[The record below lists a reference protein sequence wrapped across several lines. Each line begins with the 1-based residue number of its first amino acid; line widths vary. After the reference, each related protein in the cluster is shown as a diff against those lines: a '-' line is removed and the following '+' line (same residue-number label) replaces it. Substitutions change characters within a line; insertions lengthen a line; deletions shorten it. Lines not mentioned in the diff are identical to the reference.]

1 MEKIPTAKEMS
12 QQLDFL
18 NRLLCHKKLIQRN
31 SQNGINNAI
40 YQLDRFKNKTEWE
53 YTIEPSTPIKFVPAL
68 DKKLGKIVPQ
78 VYLDVAVAPPKR
90 NDLPPFKRLDTKI
103 EIFDLTG
110 HLQSRWHIDFEAKVF
125 FKEKNFSLKAN
136 RKNGSYQDGPLF
148 HLQSG
153 GHKPQGNRK
162 EELKIS
168 RPRWAMPPMEL
179 ILTCEMILA
188 NFYPAQWKTIRT
200 EKRWLKL
207 IHIAQLMCYS
217 AYSQRIQNCLF
228 DAALIPKSQSQSVLT
243 ALWASEWG

>member
-1 MEKIPTAKEMS
+1 MDKIPTAKEMS

-18 NRLLCHKKLIQRN
+18 NRLLCHKKLIQRHTK
-31 SQNGINNAI
+31 NGIDNAI

-53 YTIEPSTPIKFVPAL
+53 YTIEPSTPIKFVPAH
-68 DKKLGKIVPQ
+68 DKKLGQIVPQ

-90 NDLPPFKRLDTKI
+90 NDLPPFKKLDTKI
-103 EIFDLTG
+103 EIFDIAG
-110 HLQSRWHIDFEAKVF
+110 HLQSRWHID
-125 FKEKNFSLKAN
+125 LAN
-136 RKNGSYQDGPLF
+136 RKNGSYQDGPFF

-188 NFYPAQWKTIRT
+188 NFYPAQWEIIRT

-217 AYSQRIQNCLF
+217 TYFQRIQNCLF
-228 DAALIPKSQSQSVLT
+228 DAALTPKSQSQSVLT
-243 ALWASEWG
+243 ALWASEWE

>member
-1 MEKIPTAKEMS
+1 MDKTPTAKEMS
-12 QQLDFL
+12 QQLDSL

-31 SQNGINNAI
+31 TKNGINNAI

-53 YTIEPSTPIKFVPAL
+53 YTIKPSTPIKFVPAP

-78 VYLDVAVAPPKR
+78 VYIDVAVAPPKR

-103 EIFDLTG
+103 EIFDLAG
-110 HLQSRWHIDFEAKVF
+110 HLQSRWHID
-125 FKEKNFSLKAN
+125 LAN
-136 RKNGSYQDGPLF
+136 RKEDGSYQDGPLF

-153 GHKPQGNRK
+153 GHKPQGNRSD
-162 EELKIS
+162 ELKIS

-207 IHIAQLMCYS
+207 IHIAQLMCYT
-217 AYSQRIQNCLF
+217 AYSQRMQNCLF
-228 DAALIPKSQSQSVLT
+228 DAALTPKSQSQSVLT
-243 ALWASEWG
+243 AFWASEWG

>member
-1 MEKIPTAKEMS
+1 MNIIPTAREMS
-12 QQLDFL
+12 SYLASL
-18 NRLLCHKKLIQRN
+18 SNLLCENELIYPDSKNYLDQVSAKLMKLGASR
-31 SQNGINNAI
+31 SW
-40 YQLDRFKNKTEWE
+40 K
-53 YTIEPSTPIKFVPAL
+53 YTIEPSAPIQFVPTP
-68 DKKLGKIVPQ
+68 DKKLGEIVPQ

-90 NDLPPFKRLDTKI
+90 DDLPPFKRLDTKI
-103 EIFDLTG
+103 EIFDIAG
-110 HLQSRWHIDFEAKVF
+110 NLQSRWHIDLANQ
-125 FKEKNFSLKAN
+125 KED
-136 RKNGSYQDGPLF
+136 GSYQEGPLF

-188 NFYPAQWKTIRT
+188 NFYPKQWETIRT

-217 AYSQRIQNCLF
+217 VYFQRVHHCLF
-228 DAALIPKSQSQSVLT
+228 EVPLIPKSQSESVLT

>member
-1 MEKIPTAKEMS
+1 MDKIPTAKEMS
-12 QQLDFL
+12 QKLKLLSQLL
-18 NRLLCHKKLIQRN
+18 YENKLIQYDMKN
-31 SQNGINNAI
+31 SIDNAI
-40 YQLDRFKNKTEWE
+40 YQLYRFKDKTEWE
-53 YTIEPSTPIKFVPAL
+53 YTIEPLTPIEFVPAL

-103 EIFDLTG
+103 EIFDIAG
-110 HLQSRWHIDFEAKVF
+110 HLQSRWHID
-125 FKEKNFSLKAN
+125 LAN

-188 NFYPAQWKTIRT
+188 NFYTEQWETIRT

-217 AYSQRIQNCLF
+217 AYCQRMQNCLF
-228 DAALIPKSQSQSVLT
+228 DAALAKSQSQSVLT

>member
-1 MEKIPTAKEMS
+1 MDKIPTVPTAKEMK
-12 QQLDFL
+12 QQLNAL
-18 NRLLCHKKLIQRN
+18 SRLLYHNKLIQRHK
-31 SQNGINNAI
+31 NGLESAI
-40 YQLDRFKNKTEWE
+40 SQLDRFNEKTEWE
-53 YTIEPSTPIKFVPAL
+53 YIIKPSIPIKFVPTL
-68 DKKLGKIVPQ
+68 DKKLGEIVPQ

-90 NDLPPFKRLDTKI
+90 DDLPPFKRLDTKI
-103 EIFDLTG
+103 EIFDFAG
-110 HLQSRWHIDFEAKVF
+110 KLQSRWHIDLANQ
-125 FKEKNFSLKAN
+125 KEDGF
-136 RKNGSYQDGPLF
+136 YQEGPLF

-162 EELKIS
+162 EELKLS

-188 NFYPAQWKTIRT
+188 NFYPEQWETIRT

-217 AYSQRIQNCLF
+217 VYFQRMHNCLF
-228 DAALIPKSQSQSVLT
+228 DGPLIPKSQSESVLT